1 MHTSQRFWRFCLN
14 ITLLCPFLKGE
25 LLFRNMM
32 NDIHAGPAN
41 EKLKHRILLGVS
53 DKIRDTVKEGLR
65 VEELFVVDLLEEM
78 ILTG

>member
-1 MHTSQRFWRFCLN
+1 
-14 ITLLCPFLKGE
+14 
-25 LLFRNMM
+25 MM

-53 DKIRDTVKEGLR
+53 DKRDTVKEGLR